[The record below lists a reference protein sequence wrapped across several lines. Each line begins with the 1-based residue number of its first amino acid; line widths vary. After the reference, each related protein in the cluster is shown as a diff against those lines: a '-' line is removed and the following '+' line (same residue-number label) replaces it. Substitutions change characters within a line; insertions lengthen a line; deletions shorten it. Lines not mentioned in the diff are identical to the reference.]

1 MPTLMTTNSETSQA
15 KPAAD
20 AEKNLFRQLDALGVS
35 HETHHHEPVFTVEES
50 QALRGVL
57 PGAHIKNLFLRDKK
71 KNIWLITALEDRSI
85 DLKALRKRLS
95 AKGNLSFG
103 NADLLMD
110 VLGVIP
116 GAVTPFGAINDRE
129 GRATVVLDQGIFDH
143 ELVNAHP
150 LRNDKTTAIAPNDL
164 CRFLENVAHPPVII
178 DFENLE
184 TSDPGSS

>member
-1 MPTLMTTNSETSQA
+1 MATEYNNQTAETA
-15 KPAAD
+15 P
-20 AEKNLFRQLDALGVS
+20 EEETNLFRQLDALGLA
-35 HETHHHEPVFTVEES
+35 HKTHHHEPVFTVEES

-71 KNIWLITALEDRSI
+71 KNLWLVTALEDRKI
-85 DLKALRKRLS
+85 DLKALRKRLG

-103 NADLLMD
+103 NADLLME

-116 GAVTPFGAINDRE
+116 GAVTPFGAINDRD

-150 LRNDKTTAIAPNDL
+150 LRNDQTTAIAPKDL
-164 CRFLENVAHPPVII
+164 RHFLETLAHPPLII
-178 DFENLE
+178 DLENLE
-184 TSDPGSS
+184 EPNS